1 MIEVVLREG
10 VLEVF
15 EIMKGGKMF
24 KKIVLLTLL
33 LSFTLMIGIVCA
45 DDTTSGTLSAV
56 LDEQNGTVTAMFVG
70 YSEGNPVIIGPTTW
84 ESSSQDFSNATAEE
98 IGSKLC
104 GKEHN
109 IKKVTRSTNTGKE
122 VVAEVVI
129 SSQHAPILVGR

>member
-1 MIEVVLREG
+1 MIEVVLNQR
-10 VLEVF
+10 VSEVF

-24 KKIVLLTLL
+24 KKIVLVTLL

-45 DDTTSGTLSAV
+45 DDTMTGTLSAM

-70 YSEGNPVIIGPTTW
+70 YSGGSPVIIGPTTW
-84 ESSSQDFSNATAEE
+84 ECSPQDFSNATAEE

-104 GKEHN
+104 GKKHN
-109 IKKVTRSTNTGKE
+109 IKKVTQSTNTGKE